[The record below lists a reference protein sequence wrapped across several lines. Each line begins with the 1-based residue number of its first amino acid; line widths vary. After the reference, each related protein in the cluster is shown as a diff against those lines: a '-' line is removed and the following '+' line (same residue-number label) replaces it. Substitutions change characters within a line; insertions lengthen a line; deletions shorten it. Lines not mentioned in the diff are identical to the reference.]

1 MYLFYT
7 LPLHLAFFNKIK
19 SNQIKSNQ
27 TTLLAHIIQVVHFL
41 GVTSVG
47 GTLITLLGFLEPVK
61 NKKEQ

>member
-1 MYLFYT
+1 M
-7 LPLHLAFFNKIK
+7 HEHCLAQIVVQPQ
-19 SNQIKSNQ
+19 NQIKSNQ
-27 TTLLAHIIQVVHFL
+27 TVLLAHIIQVVHFL